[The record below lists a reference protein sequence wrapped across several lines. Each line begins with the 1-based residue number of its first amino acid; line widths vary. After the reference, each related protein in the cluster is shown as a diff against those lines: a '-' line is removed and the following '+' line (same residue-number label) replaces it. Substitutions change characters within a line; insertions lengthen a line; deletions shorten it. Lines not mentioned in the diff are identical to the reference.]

1 MGRSYFHLHLVSDST
16 GETLIAASRAAA
28 AQYQGVASIEH
39 VYPLVR
45 TAAQLDRVIAEI
57 ENAPGIVLFTLV
69 DPELSKRLQGGCE
82 ASGSPCLSVLE
93 PILTL
98 FKSYLG
104 QNSTPR
110 AGAQHMLNADYFK
123 RIDALNFS
131 MISDD
136 GQSAENLE
144 HADIVLLGVSRT
156 SKTPTSI
163 YLANRGY
170 KTANVPIVPRLP
182 LPNAIDH
189 LRRPL
194 IVGLI
199 ASADRIVQIRQ
210 NRLLSL
216 NADLQTDYVDR
227 IAVAEEI
234 AASRRLFADRGWPA
248 IDVTRRSIE
257 ETAAAVLDLYRA
269 HRLKFIAE
277 RLKAMRELS
286 TTLPPMWRGAAPL
299 VLASRSESRRA
310 LLSAAGLDFEFV
322 APEVDERAVED
333 RHLARGG
340 SLENVASELAQ
351 AKALAV
357 SAERPDRLL
366 HRRRPDAHVRRQD
379 PPQVP
384 RFLRSGANA
393 RRALRQDASVDL
405 RILRRPRRASACRPQ
420 RSRRSPNAGTRSR

>member
-1 MGRSYFHLHLVSDST
+1 MGAALGRSYFHLHLVSDST
-16 GETLIAASRAAA
+16 GETLIAASRAAS

-39 VYPLVR
+39 VYPLIR
-45 TAAQLDRVIAEI
+45 TPAQLDRVIAEI

-69 DPELSKRLQGGCE
+69 DSDLSKRLEEGCA
-82 ASGSPCLSVLE
+82 ASGSPCLSVLG

-110 AGAQHMLNADYFK
+110 AGAQHMLNAEYFK

-136 GQSAENLE
+136 GQAAENLD

-170 KTANVPIVPRLP
+170 KTANVPLVPHVP
-182 LPNAIDH
+182 LPRALDH
-189 LRRPL
+189 LNRPL

-216 NADLQTDYVDR
+216 NADSQTEYVDR
-227 IAVAEEI
+227 TAVAEEV
-234 AASRRLFADRGWPA
+234 AASRRLFAERGWPT

-277 RLKAMRELS
+277 
-286 TTLPPMWRGAAPL
+286 G
-299 VLASRSESRRA
+299 
-310 LLSAAGLDFEFV
+310 
-322 APEVDERAVED
+322 
-333 RHLARGG
+333 
-340 SLENVASELAQ
+340 
-351 AKALAV
+351 
-357 SAERPDRLL
+357 
-366 HRRRPDAHVRRQD
+366 
-379 PPQVP
+379 
-384 RFLRSGANA
+384 
-393 RRALRQDASVDL
+393 
-405 RILRRPRRASACRPQ
+405 
-420 RSRRSPNAGTRSR
+420 